1 MPRQNR
7 VTPDGRL
14 LAVPDRGLF
23 WGNRGPLLDRHG
35 DLARHSSGRRWIV
48 CVLEFKGRRRVQWRP
63 GRLTE
68 LYFLDEATALAAGHR
83 PCAEC
88 RRDAHRA
95 FAAAWRRAHPGDPPG
110 VAAMDER
117 LQADRLVGRQAAPG
131 SHRRHDAELADLPDG
146 VMVEL
151 DGRTWLVRGD
161 QLLAWTPG
169 GYAERR
175 PRSGPGRVSI
185 LTPRSTVAALAAG
198 YRPVVHPTAG

>member
-1 MPRQNR
+1 MARENR
-7 VTPDGRL
+7 VAPDGRL
-14 LAVPDRGLF
+14 LAGPDRGLF

-35 DLARHSSGRRWIV
+35 DLARHSSGRRWLV
-48 CVLEFKGRRRVQWRP
+48 CVLEFKGRRRVQWQP

-88 RRDAHRA
+88 RLEAHRA
-95 FAAAWRRAHPGDPPG
+95 FVTAWHRAHPDEPPG
-110 VAAMDER
+110 VTAMDAR
-117 LQADRLVGRQAAPG
+117 LHADRLVGRPELPDV
-131 SHRRHDAELADLPDG
+131 HRRYDAELTGLPDG

-151 DGRTWLVRGD
+151 DGRTWLVRGE

-175 PRSGPGRVSI
+175 SRSGVQGVSVV
-185 LTPRSTVAALAAG
+185 TPRSTVGALVAG
-198 YRPVVHPTAG
+198 YRPVLHPTAG